1 MITGHLNRGCR
12 FLCISNPATGSKDSR
27 DCEGPGNIMLPLLFH
42 CKLKLDL
49 DNGAFWVFATD
60 GHTQALSMSFSQER
74 FCVFCVLV
82 SRNIYEVH
90 VHITLMAGVVRVF
103 KSGLAPH
110 KVSRPASGFPMLFK
124 KT

>member
-1 MITGHLNRGCR
+1 
-12 FLCISNPATGSKDSR
+12 
-27 DCEGPGNIMLPLLFH
+27 MLPALLFH
-42 CKLKLDL
+42 CKVKSDL

-60 GHTQALSMSFSQER
+60 GQTQALSMSFSQER
-74 FCVFCVLV
+74 FSSLCFF